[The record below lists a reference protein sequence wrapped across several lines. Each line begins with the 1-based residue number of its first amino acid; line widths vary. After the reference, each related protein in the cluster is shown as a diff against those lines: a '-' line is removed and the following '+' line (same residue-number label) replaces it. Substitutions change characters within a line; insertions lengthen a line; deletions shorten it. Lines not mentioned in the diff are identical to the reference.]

1 MQVSVFCFY
10 ILDTI
15 CSICST
21 VKQKYSASFVKS
33 KEFSQKCLTNKAKTA
48 ILKIFTAM
56 GLLVYHEKGFDG
68 KKRERIL
75 HCRESAAGVSRQQG
89 VQDNWSPSRRRNR
102 RALSRISRLCRIL
115 SVSRVHIV
123 RCDEWT
129 HTLRQKEWYHGDYGL
144 RLFCTD
150 ENICMEGAFFVD
162 RADRRRSHD
171 RVDHLHTTGKE
182 CIL

>member
-1 MQVSVFCFY
+1 MQHCKTEIFSVFREIQRIF
-10 ILDTI
+10 
-15 CSICST
+15 
-21 VKQKYSASFVKS
+21 A
-33 KEFSQKCLTNKAKTA
+33 KCLTNKAKTA

-75 HCRESAAGVSRQQG
+75 HRRESAAGVSRQQG

-129 HTLRQKEWYHGDYGL
+129 HTLRQKEWYHGEKWIFVSFVQMKILYG
-144 RLFCTD
+144 RGFFC
-150 ENICMEGAFFVD
+150 
-162 RADRRRSHD
+162 
-171 RVDHLHTTGKE
+171 
-182 CIL
+182 

>member
-1 MQVSVFCFY
+1 MFSQMQVSVFCFY

-15 CSICST
+15 CSIYST

-75 HCRESAAGVSRQQG
+75 HRRESAAGVSRQQG

-102 RALSRISRLCRIL
+102 RVLSRISRLCRIL

-129 HTLRQKEWYHGDYGL
+129 HTLRQKEWYHGEKWIFVSFVQMKISVWKGL
-144 RLFCTD
+144 FL
-150 ENICMEGAFFVD
+150 
-162 RADRRRSHD
+162 
-171 RVDHLHTTGKE
+171 
-182 CIL
+182 

>member
-1 MQVSVFCFY
+1 MLPAGTSCHCTCEDTPFPKDFTTPPPDGDIHRHCCSYVSSIALCFRKCKC
-10 ILDTI
+10 LSST
-15 CSICST
+15 CST

-129 HTLRQKEWYHGDYGL
+129 HTLRQKEWYHG
-144 RLFCTD
+144 
-150 ENICMEGAFFVD
+150 E
-162 RADRRRSHD
+162 
-171 RVDHLHTTGKE
+171 K
-182 CIL
+182 

>member
-15 CSICST
+15 CSIYST
-21 VKQKYSASFVKS
+21 AKQRYSAFFVKS

-75 HCRESAAGVSRQQG
+75 HRRESAAGVS
-89 VQDNWSPSRRRNR
+89 
-102 RALSRISRLCRIL
+102 
-115 SVSRVHIV
+115 
-123 RCDEWT
+123 
-129 HTLRQKEWYHGDYGL
+129 
-144 RLFCTD
+144 
-150 ENICMEGAFFVD
+150 
-162 RADRRRSHD
+162 
-171 RVDHLHTTGKE
+171 
-182 CIL
+182 

>member
-1 MQVSVFCFY
+1 MFSQMQVSVFYFY

-15 CSICST
+15 CSTCST

-33 KEFSQKCLTNKAKTA
+33 KEFSQKCMTNKAKTA

-129 HTLRQKEWYHGDYGL
+129 HTLRQKEWYHGAFSL
-144 RLFCTD
+144 RLLVGD
-150 ENICMEGAFFVD
+150 EDFFYYSHCKHKGGAVWN
-162 RADRRRSHD
+162 R
-171 RVDHLHTTGKE
+171 TTGFKSKE
-182 CIL
+182 S

>member
-1 MQVSVFCFY
+1 MFSQMQVSVFCFY

-15 CSICST
+15 CSISST

-75 HCRESAAGVSRQQG
+75 HRRESAAGVSRQQG

-129 HTLRQKEWYHGDYGL
+129 HTLRQKEWYHGEKWIFVSFVQMKISVWKGL
-144 RLFCTD
+144 FLLT
-150 ENICMEGAFFVD
+150 EQIA
-162 RADRRRSHD
+162 ADHM
-171 RVDHLHTTGKE
+171 TG
-182 CIL
+182 

>member
-1 MQVSVFCFY
+1 MQVSVFYFY

-15 CSICST
+15 CSTCST

-75 HCRESAAGVSRQQG
+75 HRRESAAGVSRQQG

-129 HTLRQKEWYHGDYGL
+129 HTLRQKRVVPRRKMDL

-150 ENICMEGAFFVD
+150 ENSVWKGLFLLTEQIA
-162 RADRRRSHD
+162 ADHM
-171 RVDHLHTTGKE
+171 TG
-182 CIL
+182 

>member
-1 MQVSVFCFY
+1 MFSQMQVSVFYFY

-15 CSICST
+15 CSIYST

-75 HCRESAAGVSRQQG
+75 HRRESAAGVSRQQG
-89 VQDNWSPSRRRNR
+89 RITGPRAAGGTDGHCPVSVGCAGYSPL
-102 RALSRISRLCRIL
+102 AEYTLSDVMSGRT
-115 SVSRVHIV
+115 
-123 RCDEWT
+123 RCV
-129 HTLRQKEWYHGDYGL
+129 KKSG
-144 RLFCTD
+144 
-150 ENICMEGAFFVD
+150 
-162 RADRRRSHD
+162 
-171 RVDHLHTTGKE
+171 TTEKNGSSS
-182 CIL
+182 LLYR